1 MSLTDED
8 ALMDEFDSV
17 EEATA
22 PPVSSSYIRRYPSLH
37 SLTPST
43 QTTAA
48 SVSRQTP
55 PVIPVLSTIPKYP
68 SLNDFSSTMNAKQVP
83 APAVNVVNVP
93 SSDGIPMS
101 QPLVGKVETNLGI
114 APKEQKSDEIKAS
127 TTASTKP
134 QEQRELTPEEMAQMQ
149 RDVQQEL
156 ASIQSV
162 MNHIDMAL
170 RGETPHQIEQRELR
184 EKARHEREQE
194 RLKRKL
200 ALHEQQVQRLQAR
213 LSHSTTSLS

>member
-1 MSLTDED
+1 MSKTDED

-37 SLTPST
+37 SLTP

-48 SVSRQTP
+48 GASRQTP

-68 SLNDFSSTMNAKQVP
+68 SLNDFSSTTAMNAKQVP
-83 APAVNVVNVP
+83 APAVNVINVP
-93 SSDGIPMS
+93 SSDGIPMT
-101 QPLVGKVETNLGI
+101 QPLVGQVETNLGI
-114 APKEQKSDEIKAS
+114 APKEQISNEIKAS

-134 QEQRELTPEEMAQMQ
+134 EEQRELTPEEMAQME